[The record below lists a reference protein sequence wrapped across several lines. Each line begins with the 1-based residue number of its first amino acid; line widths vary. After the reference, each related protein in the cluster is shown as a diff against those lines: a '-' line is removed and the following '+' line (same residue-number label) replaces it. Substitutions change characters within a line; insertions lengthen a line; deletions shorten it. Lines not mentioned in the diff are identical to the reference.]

1 MPTNSLVRALL
12 TDMYE
17 ITMASAYF
25 NSGRHD
31 INAAFDLFFR
41 KNPFDG
47 EFTVFAGLNEVVNF
61 VKNFRFTDEDIDFIC
76 DKVLKCDPA
85 FRNWLKDIDTSRV
98 KIYGL
103 KEGSTCFPRLPVM
116 RIEGPLGICQLLE
129 SALLNLISFPSLIA
143 TNAARMRLAAGR
155 DKTLVEFGLRR
166 AQGPDGAV
174 SASRYSY
181 LGGFDGTSNVLAG
194 KLFDIPVSG
203 TQAHAYIQSFSG
215 LDEIKELEFI
225 DSEGKRRDLIETV
238 LRYRSKIT
246 NGNSNEGE
254 LASFISY
261 AAAFPDGF
269 LALVDTYDTLN
280 SGIPNFLC
288 VALALQEFGYEPV
301 GIRLDSGDLAHLS
314 RRVREIF
321 NNAEENYNVDFSG
334 LKIVASNEINESTLV
349 SLERQGHEID
359 IFGIGTHL
367 VTCQAQPSLGC
378 VYKLVEVNDEPRIKL
393 SQEATKVTIP
403 GRKRCFRLVGREGY
417 PLADVMLMP
426 GENPPEIGKRFL
438 CCHPFEK
445 VKRTFIMPSRVI
457 PLHHL
462 YWDGDRAEQL
472 PSLEESKKYAEEQLA
487 NTRTDH
493 LRFTNPTPYKVSLSE
508 RLFNFMHELWS
519 KEIPPGELD

>member
-1 MPTNSLVRALL
+1 MPINSLVGPLL

-17 ITMASAYF
+17 ITMASAYYK
-25 NSGRHD
+25 SGKHND
-31 INAAFDLFFR
+31 NAAFDLFFR

-47 EFTVFAGLNEVVNF
+47 EFTVFAGLSEVVNF
-61 VKNFRFTDEDIDFIC
+61 VKNFRFTDEDIDYIC
-76 DKVLKCDPA
+76 NNAPKCDPE
-85 FRNWLKDIDTSRV
+85 FRNWLKNIDTSTV

-103 KEGSTCFPRLPVM
+103 KEGSICFPRLPVM

-143 TNAARMRLAAGR
+143 TNAARMRLASGK
-155 DKTLVEFGLRR
+155 DKKLIEFGLRR

-181 LGGFDGTSNVLAG
+181 LGGFDGTSNMLAG

-215 LDEIKELEFI
+215 LDEIKDLEFT
-225 DSEGKRRDLIETV
+225 DSEGKRRDLTGAV
-238 LRYRSKIT
+238 LKYQSKIT
-246 NGNSNEGE
+246 NGNPNDGE

-261 AAAFPDGF
+261 AAAFPRDF

-288 VALALQEFGYEPV
+288 VALALKEFGFEPV

-314 RRVREIF
+314 KQVRKVF
-321 NNAEENYNVDFSG
+321 NNTGKKFKVDFSA
-334 LKIVASNEINESTLV
+334 LKIVASNEINESTLA

-403 GRKRCFRLVGREGY
+403 GRKQCYRLIGREGY

-426 GENPPEIGKRFL
+426 DENPPEVGKRFL

-445 VKRTFIMPSRVI
+445 VKRTFIIPSRVI
-457 PLHHL
+457 TLHHL
-462 YWDGDRAEQL
+462 YWDGDDTEQL
-472 PSLEESKKYAEEQLA
+472 PSLEESRKYAREQLEC
-487 NTRTDH
+487 TRPDH

-508 RLFNFMHELWS
+508 RLFNFMQELWS
-519 KEIPPGELD
+519 KEIPTGELD